1 MQVDFYVLP
10 TSQVAARYH
19 FACRL
24 AETAWRHRHRVHL
37 HVESADIAQ
46 QLDQL
51 LWGFRADAFLPHR
64 LAAEAGPE
72 APVLIG
78 WQPEHA
84 TAPEGLLI
92 NLAAPVPACAPRFPR
107 VAEIV
112 VQSPAILASTR
123 EHWRWYQ
130 QQGHRPT
137 KHDIEP

>member
-72 APVLIG
+72 APVLFG
-78 WQPEHA
+78 WQPENA
-84 TAPEGLLI
+84 TAQAGLVSS
-92 NLAAPVPACAPRFPR
+92 LAVTEQDCAP
-107 VAEIV
+107 
-112 VQSPAILASTR
+112 
-123 EHWRWYQ
+123 
-130 QQGHRPT
+130 
-137 KHDIEP
+137 